1 MSTSQLI
8 QEASKILA
16 MVRQR
21 IAQRRAVLSQK
32 DTEVLASIQ
41 ANISEIQEVV
51 SVPVAVAVE
60 KEEDPLPINEAL
72 VITPVAQKFK
82 KAGMPDSK
90 RDYLEQCNRKCQ
102 GLPLCWDD
110 SKNNTASV
118 GDLFGFWHHNNGV
131 EIHQIKAVHSPLHRL
146 DTWSDNV
153 GQGDRNV
160 IMLSPMICKIPWDIW
175 FPEDK
180 LGGAQRCMGTTS
192 VLSNLDR
199 IVAYVR
205 GIHM

>member
-1 MSTSQLI
+1 MTYTSI
-8 QEASKILA
+8 SIFRAFASGLTIDFSLPTWMYGNLEMLQQMGQSDA
-16 MVRQR
+16 
-21 IAQRRAVLSQK
+21 AA
-32 DTEVLASIQ
+32 EV
-41 ANISEIQEVV
+41 
-51 SVPVAVAVE
+51 
-60 KEEDPLPINEAL
+60 PLPINEAL

-110 SKNNTASV
+110 SKNNTAMV
-118 GDLFGFWHHNNGV
+118 GDLFGFWHYNNGV

-146 DTWSDNV
+146 GTWSDNV

-180 LGGAQRCMGTTS
+180 LGGAKRCMGT
-192 VLSNLDR
+192 VPVKKNLDL